1 MEIKEFTERVRKK
14 VSKEL
19 GAGYQVQ
26 MKKVYKNN
34 HICLHGLT
42 ILAERQNVSP
52 TIYLNHFL
60 EAYNSGMTLSEVV
73 SKIIRIYREGTPC
86 KNVNMDFF
94 KSFEKVADRIC
105 YRLISAQANRML
117 LEQIPHV
124 LFLDL
129 AICFYYA
136 YEGKELGT
144 GTILIHNSHMEIWGT
159 TTEELMRLAGENTR
173 RLFPWECR
181 SMLSL
186 IEGCEDK
193 PGRKGMGDPAE
204 AEDFAEAEG
213 FAEGFSMLVLSNKQ
227 HINGAACIL
236 YPQVLEEIA
245 QRTKTSFFILPSS
258 IHETI
263 LIGDG
268 GCNEGESLQKMVE
281 EVNATQV
288 EPEEVLSDRLY
299 YYNSA
304 EKSVKIIF

>member
-1 MEIKEFTERVRKK
+1 MEIREFTEKVQKK
-14 VSKEL
+14 VSRRL
-19 GAGYQVQ
+19 GEGYQVQ
-26 MKKVYKNN
+26 TKKVCKNN
-34 HICLHGLT
+34 NICMHGLT
-42 ILAERQNVSP
+42 ILAEGQNVSP

-73 SKIIRIYREGTPC
+73 SKIIRIYNEGTPC
-86 KNVNMDFF
+86 QSVNMDFF
-94 KSFEKVADRIC
+94 KSFERVADRIC
-105 YRLISAQANRML
+105 YRLISAGANSVL
-117 LEQIPHV
+117 LEKIPHV
-124 LFLDL
+124 PFLDL

-144 GTILIHNSHMEIWGT
+144 GTILIHNSHMEMWGT
-159 TTEELMRLAGENTR
+159 STEELMRLAGENTK

-186 IEGCEDK
+186 LEECEEKKGWRGMED
-193 PGRKGMGDPAE
+193 PGE
-204 AEDFAEAEG
+204 AQA
-213 FAEGFSMLVLSNKQ
+213 FAEGFSMLVLSNRQ
-227 HINGAACIL
+227 RINGAACIL

-245 QRTKTSFFILPSS
+245 ERTKTSFFILPSS

-263 LIGDG
+263 LVGDG
-268 GCNEGESLQKMVE
+268 GRNEGESLQKMVE

-288 EPEEVLSDRLY
+288 EPEEVLSDRVY